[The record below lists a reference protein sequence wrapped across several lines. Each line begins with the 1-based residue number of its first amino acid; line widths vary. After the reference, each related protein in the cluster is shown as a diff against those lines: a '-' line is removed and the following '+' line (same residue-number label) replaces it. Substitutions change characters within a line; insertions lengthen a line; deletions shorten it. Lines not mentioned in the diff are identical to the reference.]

1 MASSD
6 RTVVYPGLEG
16 KTALVTGSSKNIG
29 RAVAVALA
37 EAGADVGITARSDRE
52 GCQETADAVEA
63 AGSEASITL
72 GDLGEPDDIADIVA
86 GVRGDLGRIDVLVNN
101 AAIRPRVPFDEMTL
115 EQWQYVQ
122 DVNLRSAFLLSQAA
136 YEDMREQGSGSIVN
150 VLGLMA
156 LQGRRGKAHGVT
168 TKAGLIGLTRTL
180 AAELGPSGVRVNS
193 LVPGRKVR
201 TARESVTEEDRKN
214 FTKLE
219 QATPLRRRA
228 EPEEIASAIRFLA
241 SDEASFITGE
251 VIKAD
256 GGLNTCIDIENIQV

>member
-37 EAGADVGITARSDRE
+37 EAGANVGITARSDME

-63 AGSEASITL
+63 AGGEASITL
-72 GDLGEPDDIADIVA
+72 GDLGKPDDIADIA
-86 GVRGDLGRIDVLVNN
+86 DGVRDELGPIDVLVNN
-101 AAIRPRVPFDEMTL
+101 AAIRPQAPFEDITL
-115 EQWQYVQ
+115 EQWQHVQ
-122 DVNLRSAFLLSQAA
+122 DVNLRSAFLLAQEA

-156 LQGRRGKAHGVT
+156 LQGRRGKTHGVV
-168 TKAGLIGLTRTL
+168 TKTGLIGLTRTL
-180 AAELGPSGVRVNS
+180 AAELGPNGVRVNS
-193 LVPGRKVR
+193 VIPGRKIKTDR
-201 TARESVTEEDRKN
+201 GSLTEEQRKN

-228 EPEEIASAIRFLA
+228 EPEEIASVIRFVA
-241 SDEASFITGE
+241 SDEASFLTSE
-251 VIKAD
+251 VIKVD
-256 GGLNTCIDIENIQV
+256 GGLNTCVDIENIQV